1 MSAVSRT
8 LTSLVAAL
16 LAALPARAELL
27 RLHGSPVVAAPMA
40 AAAAPLKALG
50 IEIKI
55 TTEGGS
61 GVAVMAVGAEQAEIA
76 MVTREANAEERA
88 AFPGKTFSEVPIGIQ
103 ALAIIVPRD
112 VWEAGVRTITKAQM
126 IDIYEGR
133 ITNWKQLGGEDRA
146 LKFYNGERGRG
157 VWEFFAFWLYG
168 DIRKAPLGKKFET
181 VVDGED
187 ARNTVEFN
195 AGSVSLAAPS
205 WADGK
210 GVFALGIKDD
220 DGTVAEPTPANLLAK
235 KYPLARPAMLVVAQ
249 KPLVGLKKRVIDFML
264 SEPGQAIVKKA
275 GLIPMSELV
284 PKEP

>member
-1 MSAVSRT
+1 MSRLLSSVA
-8 LTSLVAAL
+8 VAAI
-16 LAALPARAELL
+16 LATLPARSELL

-50 IEIKI
+50 IEFKI

-61 GVAVMAVGAEQAEIA
+61 GQAVLAVGAEQADIA
-76 MVTREANAEERA
+76 MVTRGANAEERA
-88 AFPGKTFSEVPIGIQ
+88 AFPGKVFSEVPIGIQ

-112 VWEAGVRTITKAQM
+112 AWEAGVRTITKAQM
-126 IDIYEGR
+126 TEIYEGR
-133 ITNWKQLGGEDRA
+133 ITNWKQIGGEDRA

-195 AGSVSLAAPS
+195 AGAMSLAAPV

-210 GVFALGIKDD
+210 GVFALGIKGE
-220 DGTVAEPTPANLLAK
+220 DGTVAELTPANLKTK
-235 KYPLARPAMLVVAQ
+235 KYPLSRPAMLVVAQ
-249 KPLVGLKKRVIDFML
+249 KPLVGLNKRVIDFML
-264 SEPGQAIVKKA
+264 SEPGQAIVKKS
-275 GLIPMSELV
+275 GLIPMSELNAAA
-284 PKEP
+284 P

>member
-1 MSAVSRT
+1 MSPIFHT
-8 LTSLVAAL
+8 
-16 LAALPARAELL
+16 LAAGLILAAFPARAELL
-27 RLHGSPVVAAPMA
+27 RLHGSPVVAAPMT

-50 IEIKI
+50 IEFKI

-61 GVAVMAVGAEQAEIA
+61 GQAVMAVGAEMADIA
-76 MVTREANAEERA
+76 MVTRGANAEERA
-88 AFPGKTFSEVPIGIQ
+88 AFPGKVFSEVPIGIQ

-112 VWEAGVRTITKAQM
+112 VWEAGVRSITKAQM
-126 IDIYEGR
+126 TGIYEGQ
-133 ITNWKQLGGEDRA
+133 ITNWKELGGEDRA

-195 AGSVSLAAPS
+195 AGSMSLAAPI

-210 GVFALGIKDD
+210 GVFALGIKGD

-275 GLIPMSELV
+275 GLIPMSELTA
-284 PKEP
+284 PTP